1 VLQVASV
8 TTSERPRGP
17 RLTGRQSQLFDQLV
31 ALFLAEGFL
40 DFTLD
45 DLAARLRCSKTTLY
59 ALAPSKEQ
67 LALAVVVRF
76 FRDAAE
82 RIEQQVAA
90 EPDPKKRIG
99 LYLTAVASELKPASE
114 RFHADL
120 AAFAPT
126 REVYERNT
134 RYAAERVRS
143 LIADGVRSGRFREV
157 NAAFVG
163 AVIAGT
169 MVGIQRGELA
179 AAHHLSDAEAY
190 EELASLVL
198 NGIASDNN

>member
-1 VLQVASV
+1 MASV
-8 TTSERPRGP
+8 TTSERSRLRGP
-17 RLTGRQSQLFDQLV
+17 RLTNRQSQLFDQLV
-31 ALFLAEGFL
+31 TLFLAEGFL

-45 DLAARLRCSKTTLY
+45 ELAARLRCSKTTLY

-67 LALAVVVRF
+67 LALTVVVRF

-82 RIEQQVAA
+82 RIEQLVAA

-99 LYLTAVASELKPASE
+99 LYLTAVAKELKPASE

-120 AAFAPT
+120 AAFAPA

-134 RYAAERVRS
+134 RYAAQRVKS
-143 LIADGVRSGRFREV
+143 LIADGVNSGRFREV
-157 NAAFVG
+157 NAEFVG

-169 MVGIQRGELA
+169 MAGIQRGELA
-179 AAHHLSDAEAY
+179 ASHHLSDAEAY

-198 NGIASDNN
+198 NGIASANG